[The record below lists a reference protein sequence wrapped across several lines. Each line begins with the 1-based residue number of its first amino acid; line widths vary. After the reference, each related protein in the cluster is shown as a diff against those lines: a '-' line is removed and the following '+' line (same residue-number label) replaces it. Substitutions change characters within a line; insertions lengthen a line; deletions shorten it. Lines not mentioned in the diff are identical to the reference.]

1 MSPLCLR
8 LVESGVEIMSN
19 IAEDLSG
26 QYREQITA
34 LTKLQEKLQK
44 EYDRERDTNK
54 LRKLQKRITILQDE
68 LNELYR
74 NLRAILKYRK

>member
-1 MSPLCLR
+1 
-8 LVESGVEIMSN
+8 MSN

-34 LTKLQEKLQK
+34 LIKLQEKLQK

-74 NLRAILKYRK
+74 NLWAILKYKK

>member
-1 MSPLCLR
+1 
-8 LVESGVEIMSN
+8 MSN

-34 LTKLQEKLQK
+34 LIKLQEKLQK

-74 NLRAILKYRK
+74 NLRAILKYKK

>member
-1 MSPLCLR
+1 
-8 LVESGVEIMSN
+8 MSN
-19 IAEDLSG
+19 IAEDLSE

>member
-1 MSPLCLR
+1 
-8 LVESGVEIMSN
+8 MSN